1 MAKPR
6 NLAEF
11 VIRREAALRS
21 DTGRQNFEVLWQ
33 QIARLVIPRK
43 ATFKEQVSPGQER
56 TRYIFD
62 STAPRSLELF
72 ASFLHTLLNNPS
84 SRWFGMVAKDAS
96 GKKIESIAVKEW
108 VETVIEMMLDAMTR
122 NAANV
127 YTHLHQVYINLG
139 AFGTA
144 VMYVDSMRGPD
155 DDLRIQQFHLGD
167 CVISVDE
174 HGHVNELHR
183 SFKYNAEQAKARWP
197 NAKTLGR
204 SIDTALAQASVG
216 DEQFEFIH
224 AVVPIND
231 RIRSLLPAR
240 LGNSPFAS
248 VWLNKRDNT
257 VVAVGSFEEFPYQVP
272 RWYLENREIYG
283 RSPALTVLPD
293 IRMINRMKDTMIR
306 GLEKI
311 VDPPL
316 LLPDGGM
323 ISPIRL
329 SPGSISFSDG
339 QVTPQLLIPTTG
351 GGIQLGQFEIGKVQ
365 ETIREGFF
373 IPLFITPESPVKTAT
388 QVLQEADERNRA
400 VSPMLVRQQAELFDP
415 LIRRIFFVM
424 RRAGVFPAPP
434 SELNDATLDV
444 EYDSPLVASRRQAES
459 LGLARLIEALQL
471 YAASTQD
478 TQIFDNLDPD
488 EVAQVFHEGSG
499 APARVFRDQTDRDA
513 FREETVEQAEQQA
526 QLESAIQGAGA
537 VADLAKAG
545 VIPTQQAA

>member
-1 MAKPR
+1 MPAPR

-11 VIRREAALRS
+11 VVRREGALRT

-43 ATFKEQVSPGQER
+43 AVFKEQVAPGQER

-84 SRWFGMVAKDAS
+84 SKWFGLVAKDDN
-96 GKKIESIAVKEW
+96 GEVIESVTVKKWLEQ
-108 VETVIEMMLDAMTR
+108 VTEMMIDSMTR

-127 YTHLHQVYINLG
+127 YSHLHQMYLDLG
-139 AFGTA
+139 AFGTS
-144 VMYVDSMRGPD
+144 VLYVDSMRGPE
-155 DDLRIQQFHLGD
+155 DDLRLQQYHLSD

-183 SFKYNAEQAKARWP
+183 TFKYTAEQARARWP
-197 NAKTLGR
+197 NADLGKTIERDLQ
-204 SIDTALAQASVG
+204 DDKVHNTKH
-216 DEQFEFIH
+216 DFIH
-224 AVVPIND
+224 AVIPNTEAT
-231 RIRSLLPAR
+231 RKLLPSR
-240 LGNSPFAS
+240 LQNAPFAS
-248 VWLNKRDNT
+248 IWVSRKDNH
-257 VVAVGSFEEFPYQVP
+257 VVAVGSFEEFPYMVP
-272 RWYLENREIYG
+272 RWYLECREIYG

-329 SPGSISFSDG
+329 APGSISFSDG
-339 QVTPQLLIPTTG
+339 QVQPQLLIPTTG
-351 GGIQLGQFEIGKVQ
+351 GGIQLGQFELGKVQ

-400 VSPMLVRQQAELFDP
+400 VSPMLVRMQAELFDP
-415 LIRRIFFVM
+415 MIRRIFFVM

-434 SELNDATLDV
+434 AELSGAVVDV
-444 EYDSPLVASRRQAES
+444 SYDSPLVASRRQAES
-459 LGLARLIEALQL
+459 LGLARFIEALQL

-478 TQIFDNLDPD
+478 TTIFDNLDPD
-488 EVAQVFHEGSG
+488 EVAAVFHEGSG
-499 APARVFRDQTDRDA
+499 APARVMRNVVDLAAYRKQVAEQD
-513 FREETVEQAEQQA
+513 EQAS
-526 QLESAIQGAGA
+526 QLEAATQGAGA

-545 VIPTQQAA
+545 VLQTQAA